1 MKSTILSFL
10 ILFFLSNTAVSEDIT
25 YTEGDFSYYMTN
37 EGAVLVDWE
46 NSGEKLPLSTLI
58 VPNTLGG
65 KPVIGIGSGTF
76 ASSQSEPITD
86 PLEIVIPEGVVFLE
100 DDAFTDCCEA
110 SIICLPSTLETIS
123 EGSMFHVKAEITF
136 PQGNPFYV
144 MNKGFLV
151 DTRSETLLYSSP
163 CSSEEAIPPG

>member
-110 SIICLPSTLETIS
+110 SHHLLTIHSGNNFRRKYVSCQSGDYIPSRQSVLCHE
-123 EGSMFHVKAEITF
+123 
-136 PQGNPFYV
+136 QG
-144 MNKGFLV
+144 
-151 DTRSETLLYSSP
+151 
-163 CSSEEAIPPG
+163 IPR

>member
-1 MKSTILSFL
+1 MKLTILSFL

-86 PLEIVIPEGVVFLE
+86 PLEIVIPEGVAYHPLWKQFPKEVCFMSKRRLH
-100 DDAFTDCCEA
+100 
-110 SIICLPSTLETIS
+110 SL
-123 EGSMFHVKAEITF
+123 KAIRF
-136 PQGNPFYV
+136 
-144 MNKGFLV
+144 M
-151 DTRSETLLYSSP
+151 S
-163 CSSEEAIPPG
+163 

>member
-1 MKSTILSFL
+1 MKLTILSFL

-65 KPVIGIGSGTF
+65 KPVIGIGSG
-76 ASSQSEPITD
+76 S
-86 PLEIVIPEGVVFLE
+86 LL
-100 DDAFTDCCEA
+100 
-110 SIICLPSTLETIS
+110 L
-123 EGSMFHVKAEITF
+123 
-136 PQGNPFYV
+136 
-144 MNKGFLV
+144 
-151 DTRSETLLYSSP
+151 TLLKLSSLKVLF
-163 CSSEEAIPPG
+163 SSKTTHSRIVARRASFAYHPLWKQFPKEVCFMSKRRLHSLKAIRFMS

>member
-1 MKSTILSFL
+1 MKLTILSFL

-46 NSGEKLPLSTLI
+46 NSGEKMPLSTLI

-86 PLEIVIPEGVVFLE
+86 PLEIVIPEGLFSSKTTHSRIV
-100 DDAFTDCCEA
+100 ARRA
-110 SIICLPSTLETIS
+110 SFAYHPLWKQLPKEVCFMSKRRLHS
-123 EGSMFHVKAEITF
+123 LKAIRF
-136 PQGNPFYV
+136 
-144 MNKGFLV
+144 M
-151 DTRSETLLYSSP
+151 S
-163 CSSEEAIPPG
+163 

>member
-1 MKSTILSFL
+1 MKLTILSFL

-25 YTEGDFSYYMTN
+25 YTEGDFSYYMTS

-76 ASSQSEPITD
+76 ASSQSEPLTD
-86 PLEIVIPEGVVFLE
+86 PLEIVSPEGVVCLE
-100 DDAFTDCCEA
+100 DDA
-110 SIICLPSTLETIS
+110 
-123 EGSMFHVKAEITF
+123 
-136 PQGNPFYV
+136 
-144 MNKGFLV
+144 
-151 DTRSETLLYSSP
+151 
-163 CSSEEAIPPG
+163 

>member
-1 MKSTILSFL
+1 MKLTILSFL

-76 ASSQSEPITD
+76 ASSQSEPRRRIHGLLRGEHHLLTIHSGNNFRRKYVSCQSGD
-86 PLEIVIPEGVVFLE
+86 YIPSRQSVLCHE
-100 DDAFTDCCEA
+100 
-110 SIICLPSTLETIS
+110 
-123 EGSMFHVKAEITF
+123 
-136 PQGNPFYV
+136 QG
-144 MNKGFLV
+144 
-151 DTRSETLLYSSP
+151 
-163 CSSEEAIPPG
+163 IPR

>member
-1 MKSTILSFL
+1 MKLTILSFL

-110 SIICLPSTLETIS
+110 SPSFAYHPLWKQFPKEVCFMS
-123 EGSMFHVKAEITF
+123 KRRLHSLKAIRF
-136 PQGNPFYV
+136 
-144 MNKGFLV
+144 M
-151 DTRSETLLYSSP
+151 S
-163 CSSEEAIPPG
+163 

>member
-1 MKSTILSFL
+1 MKLTILSFL

-86 PLEIVIPEGVVFLE
+86 PLEIVIPKGCFPRRRRIHGLLRGEHHLLTIHSGNNFRRKYVSCQSGDYIPSRQSVLCHE
-100 DDAFTDCCEA
+100 QG
-110 SIICLPSTLETIS
+110 LP
-123 EGSMFHVKAEITF
+123 
-136 PQGNPFYV
+136 
-144 MNKGFLV
+144 
-151 DTRSETLLYSSP
+151 R
-163 CSSEEAIPPG
+163 

>member
-1 MKSTILSFL
+1 MKLTILSFL

-76 ASSQSEPITD
+76 DSS
-86 PLEIVIPEGVVFLE
+86 
-100 DDAFTDCCEA
+100 
-110 SIICLPSTLETIS
+110 
-123 EGSMFHVKAEITF
+123 
-136 PQGNPFYV
+136 
-144 MNKGFLV
+144 
-151 DTRSETLLYSSP
+151 
-163 CSSEEAIPPG
+163 